1 LFNTSALGYQP
12 LPPNRNRP
20 EKATGYRGK
29 PWSIAIML
37 PESCLKVPTLLLYPA
52 EPSPAVDPLES
63 LLTIQEAAA
72 YMQVTADW
80 LNILRK
86 REIGPQYIRTS
97 RRFIRYRRSDIE
109 AWLLLHTRPS
119 A

>member
-1 LFNTSALGYQP
+1 
-12 LPPNRNRP
+12 
-20 EKATGYRGK
+20 
-29 PWSIAIML
+29 ML
-37 PESCLKVPTLLLYPA
+37 PESCLKVPTLLPYPA
-52 EPSPAVDPLES
+52 ESSPAVAAVDPLET
-63 LLTIQEAAA
+63 LLPIQEAAA

-86 REIGPQYIRTS
+86 RGIGPQYIRTS

>member
-1 LFNTSALGYQP
+1 
-12 LPPNRNRP
+12 
-20 EKATGYRGK
+20 
-29 PWSIAIML
+29 ML
-37 PESCLKVPTLLLYPA
+37 PESCYEVPTLLPYPA
-52 EPSPAVDPLES
+52 ESGPAVAAVDPLET

-86 REIGPQYIRTS
+86 RGIGPQYIRTS

-109 AWLLLHTRPS
+109 AWLLLHTRSS

>member
-1 LFNTSALGYQP
+1 
-12 LPPNRNRP
+12 
-20 EKATGYRGK
+20 
-29 PWSIAIML
+29 ML
-37 PESCLKVPTLLLYPA
+37 PENCYEVPTLLPYPA
-52 EPSPAVDPLES
+52 EPGAAVDPLES

-86 REIGPQYIRTS
+86 RGIGPQYIRTS